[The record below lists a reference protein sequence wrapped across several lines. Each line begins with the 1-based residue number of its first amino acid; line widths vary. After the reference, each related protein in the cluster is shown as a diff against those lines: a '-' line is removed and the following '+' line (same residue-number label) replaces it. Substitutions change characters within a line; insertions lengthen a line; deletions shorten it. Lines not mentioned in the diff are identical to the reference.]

1 VSRRLVRRL
10 GERVDHV
17 LRRPDLG
24 IPAPEVDER
33 LPVERSV
40 LGDLRQERGEV
51 LLREPIE
58 PLGTRAHRPIV

>member
-1 VSRRLVRRL
+1 M
-10 GERVDHV
+10 
-17 LRRPDLG
+17 LRRPNLRV
-24 IPAPEVDER
+24 PAPEVDEG

-58 PLGTRAHRPIV
+58 PIGWRPHGPIV